1 VTAFPAGRV
10 RDLEQAKRL
19 ERGLIRVRWFGFVL
33 GVYLVSQSNAGPPPK
48 ATHTV
53 FVLGYGIMA
62 ALAVGNAIIWL
73 ACKRA
78 GDPES
83 LARVG
88 LAAFLFDGL
97 IVFSLAWIYSYDPK
111 GSTWVVVYILPLEGA
126 LRYQLG
132 GALASVAMTLANE
145 VAREAFMATRFPDYP
160 FLVANVVFRVG
171 IQFIVALVAGLM
183 SRSLAREAAR
193 AADEARRAEQVARR
207 EATARRELAA
217 FNTAILTGVAAEDLD
232 SSIRLMAAAIGRD
245 LGYET
250 LSILL
255 REDDHLEVKGM
266 YGMPFFEGVVPIGE
280 GVTGTVA
287 ATGRSL
293 IVPDVDAFSGYI
305 VADPDM
311 RSEMAAPMR
320 IGDDVIGV
328 LDVESR
334 QLDAFDQAALD
345 LLVRLADQIALVAHS
360 NRLLSQQAETVRRLQ
375 ELDQMKSDFVAIT
388 SHELR
393 TPITAIRGFVKT
405 LERNMD
411 RLAPEQVTS
420 FMAIIDRQS
429 RRLAHLVEDLLF
441 VSKIESGTIRLS
453 IERVEL
459 AHFLR
464 ESAESAG
471 PEAKSRVEV
480 RAEPPGV
487 WVPIDPQRVE
497 QILRNLVD
505 NALKF
510 SPSETPVEL
519 EGRAFD
525 EVVEFSVTDH
535 GRGIRAEDLPLIF
548 DRFHQAGEVLTRERE
563 GAGLGLY
570 IAKRLT
576 EGMGGTIEVSSADGH
591 GSTFTVRVPVVATPA
606 EPEIAA
612 DGEESRRRTIEPAA
626 LTPSARLEQPSEGA

>member
-1 VTAFPAGRV
+1 
-10 RDLEQAKRL
+10 
-19 ERGLIRVRWFGFVL
+19 
-33 GVYLVSQSNAGPPPK
+33 
-48 ATHTV
+48 
-53 FVLGYGIMA
+53 M
-62 ALAVGNAIIWL
+62 
-73 ACKRA
+73 
-78 GDPES
+78 
-83 LARVG
+83 
-88 LAAFLFDGL
+88 
-97 IVFSLAWIYSYDPK
+97 
-111 GSTWVVVYILPLEGA
+111 
-126 LRYQLG
+126 
-132 GALASVAMTLANE
+132 
-145 VAREAFMATRFPDYP
+145 
-160 FLVANVVFRVG
+160 
-171 IQFIVALVAGLM
+171 
-183 SRSLAREAAR
+183 
-193 AADEARRAEQVARR
+193 
-207 EATARRELAA
+207 
-217 FNTAILTGVAAEDLD
+217 
-232 SSIRLMAAAIGRD
+232 
-245 LGYET
+245 
-250 LSILL
+250 
-255 REDDHLEVKGM
+255 
-266 YGMPFFEGVVPIGE
+266 
-280 GVTGTVA
+280 
-287 ATGRSL
+287 
-293 IVPDVDAFSGYI
+293 
-305 VADPDM
+305 ADPDM

-441 VSKIESGTIRLS
+441 VSIRLS